1 MIEKI
6 VVVVVVVVVV
16 IVHFNYDNERAGKRG
31 KQKEQIAPF
40 FKF

>member
-1 MIEKI
+1 MVEKI
-6 VVVVVVVVVV
+6 VKIVV
-16 IVHFNYDNERAGKRG
+16 VHFNYDNERAGKKE